1 MAPGVI
7 GSVPCVTGSQNPSIS
22 PDLQTAAEVIDLAS
36 RAIGK
41 GLKHLSSIGGADV
54 HQVLA
59 YDLAHAASAVETA
72 RSMLDYGAK
81 GDHEGLI
88 TCAYTADMAHDLMSK
103 LIGRE
108 SLWGLDANPLAAA
121 VPFIGTYRDPEF
133 VA

>member
-1 MAPGVI
+1 VI
-7 GSVPCVTGSQNPSIS
+7 GSVPCVTGSQKPSIS

-41 GLKHLSSIGGADV
+41 GLLHLSSIGGADV

-103 LIGRE
+103 LMMRKLSAPMSARWWKVKSKLNG
-108 SLWGLDANPLAAA
+108 STVLMQNAPS
-121 VPFIGTYRDPEF
+121 FH
-133 VA
+133 